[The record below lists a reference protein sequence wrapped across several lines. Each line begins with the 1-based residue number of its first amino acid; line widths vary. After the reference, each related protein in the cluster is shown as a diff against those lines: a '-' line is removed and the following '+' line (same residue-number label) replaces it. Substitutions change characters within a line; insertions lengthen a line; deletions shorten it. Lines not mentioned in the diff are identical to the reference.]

1 MEATVAFEAVWVS
14 ALHCCVEAVV
24 VFVVVVVAEWMLRLL
39 L

>member
-1 MEATVAFEAVWVS
+1 MEATVASEAVWVS

-24 VFVVVVVAEWMLRLL
+24 VVAEWRLRLL